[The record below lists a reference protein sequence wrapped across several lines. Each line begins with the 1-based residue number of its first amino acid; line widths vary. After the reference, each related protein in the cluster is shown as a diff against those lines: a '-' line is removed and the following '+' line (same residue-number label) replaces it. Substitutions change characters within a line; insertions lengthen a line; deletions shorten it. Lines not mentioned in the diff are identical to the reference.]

1 MKRFILLSFVGFY
14 LFFCSSSIVFARD
27 RSSSGSFN
35 TSSGNSGS
43 FQSDISRGKGQ
54 GIRETNWQ
62 TERGVGSLDAQSNW
76 NLENKT
82 GTIDSTIVLPSGN
95 TISGDKSIN
104 KNEDG
109 GYSVQSTY
117 TGQDGYTIDTEKN
130 ISKSEQGLVSE
141 ASLSGQPP
149 LGSRLRGLDPQQTE
163 IARNDLDVLRALAE
177 IAHARH
183 ATISQLALAWILAH
197 DEISSCIVGAAT
209 PEEVREDV
217 GAADLQLSSDDIQQI
232 ENILQRPIEALV
244 SGG

>member
-141 ASLSGQPP
+141 GTYSTSTGKA
-149 LGSRLRGLDPQQTE
+149 GSFESVGTFEDGNLYKDQSMTTTGGITVERDITTTFDNSSVSRTSTLTGPQGETVTSTQ
-163 IARNDLDVLRALAE
+163 
-177 IAHARH
+177 
-183 ATISQLALAWILAH
+183 
-197 DEISSCIVGAAT
+197 
-209 PEEVREDV
+209 
-217 GAADLQLSSDDIQQI
+217 DIDFYI
-232 ENILQRPIEALV
+232 E
-244 SGG
+244 